1 MLGIAC
7 GGQNIVNGV
16 KKGSG
21 VEIILSITSKRAVPA
36 MITYSDKQRFYGD
49 QAQELHKSK
58 MNSSINYLNR
68 FLGLQSDW
76 SNYSHEE
83 LYSLAKPEVD
93 FTTNRIC
100 FNIDYKGETLKV
112 YPEAAMGML
121 LNKMRQLYKG
131 QCQDVESVSITVP
144 DYYTVNQR
152 VALMDACKI
161 GNLKL
166 IQLVNE
172 SSANAINYGLFRRG
186 QMDDKAKIV
195 GFIDFGHTKT
205 SIFFGSFS
213 KNLQKV
219 ISVTNEIC
227 LGVRDIDHILV
238 THFAAAFKKKYGSD
252 PMKNKKCILRMTEV
266 VTKARK
272 ILSGNSDTSVSIES
286 WLDDED
292 FSCIFKR
299 DEMEVI
305 IQPILEKF
313 KAVLIKALADSKL
326 KLEEVT
332 VFEMVGDG
340 VRIPAIQRV
349 IKETYGVEVSRT
361 LAPDENASRGCTLF
375 SALSS
380 PFSSI
385 KDYTFEHYNN
395 HTIILEYPFLK
406 DGQVQIR
413 THKIINKGDHFPSN
427 KSIKFNEKQLPHEK
441 VIQVKLYYSKDE
453 ATHLSNPLISVYD
466 IHLPKISTEKFELVL
481 HFHMDL
487 NGIPFIEKSNLN
499 EITYEEVP
507 VEKKKGEENKGME
520 VEAETKTVK
529 REKSFSCVLNV
540 LEQTYG
546 LNKNIVDNCIALE
559 KKLEEDDNYLIQV
572 HNKRNDVEQF
582 IYNTRAKL
590 DGDLI
595 NHITPDEKIV
605 LEKEMAIVE
614 EWFYS
619 GDAEIE
625 DMNVLSNKVNNLD
638 QIGQIIYRRFN
649 EWNNVIEA
657 GKYLENNINQQRQ
670 RLNAEYEK
678 FTKKDPNVYLT
689 QADFEEINSIF
700 DLYKTKLTETSK
712 ELEHASRKSDP
723 PVLSTTISQ
732 YFDDM
737 NKKVSNVYSA
747 AENKVREQKRKEEKE
762 KKEKE
767 QKEKELREKEEKE
780 KKEKEKADKQNT
792 NPEDK
797 KEEKK
802 DDNNMMVD

>member
-1 MLGIAC
+1 MLGISC

-16 KKGSG
+16 KKGTG
-21 VEIILSITSKRAVPA
+21 VEIILSITSKRAVPS
-36 MITYSDKQRFYGD
+36 IVTYSDKQRYYGD
-49 QAQELHKSK
+49 QSQELHKSK

-68 FLGLQSDW
+68 FLGLQPDW
-76 SNYSHEE
+76 TNFNHEE

-93 FTTNRIC
+93 FISNRVC

-121 LNKMRQLYKG
+121 LNKMKQLYKG

-152 VALMDACKI
+152 VALMDACRI
-161 GNLKL
+161 ANLKL

-186 QMDDKAKIV
+186 QMDDKPKIV

-205 SIFFGSFS
+205 SVFFGSFS
-213 KNLQKV
+213 KNVQKV

-227 LGVRDIDHILV
+227 LGVRDIDQLLV
-238 THFAAAFKKKYGSD
+238 SHFAAAFKKKYGSD
-252 PMKNKKCILRMTEV
+252 PMKNKKCVLRMTEV
-266 VTKARK
+266 VGKARK
-272 ILSGNSDTSVSIES
+272 ILSGNTDTSVSIES

-305 IQPILEKF
+305 IEPILEKF
-313 KAVLIKALADSKL
+313 RNVLIKSLLDSKL
-326 KLEEVT
+326 KLEEIT

-340 VRIPAIQRV
+340 VRIPAIQKA
-349 IKETYGVEVSRT
+349 IKSIYGVEVSRT
-361 LAPDENASRGCTLF
+361 LAPDENSARGCTLF

-427 KSIKFNEKQLPHEK
+427 KSIKFNEKQLPQEK
-441 VIQVKLYYSKDE
+441 IIQVKLYYNKEE
-453 ATHLSNPLISVYD
+453 ATHLSNPLITSYD

-481 HFHMDL
+481 HFHMNI
-487 NGIPFIEKSNLN
+487 NGVPFIEKANLN
-499 EITYEEVP
+499 EITFEEVP
-507 VEKKKGEENKGME
+507 VDKKKPEENKGME
-520 VEAETKTVK
+520 VEADTKTVK
-529 REKSFSCVLNV
+529 REKPFPCVLNV
-540 LEQTYG
+540 TEQTYG
-546 LNKNIVDNCIALE
+546 LNKNIVDNCIAIE
-559 KKLEEDDNYLIQV
+559 QKLEEDDNYLINV
-572 HNKRNDVEQF
+572 HSKRNDVEQF

-590 DGDLI
+590 EGDLSV
-595 NHITPDEKIV
+595 HITPDERQV

-619 GDAEIE
+619 GDVGIE
-625 DMNVLSNKVNNLD
+625 DMNILSDKVKNLD
-638 QIGQIIYRRFN
+638 QIGQVLYRRFN
-649 EWNNVIEA
+649 EWNNVLES

-670 RLNAEYEK
+670 RLNMEYEK
-678 FTKKDPNVYLT
+678 FNKKDTSIYLT
-689 QADFEEINSIF
+689 QPDFEEINSIF

-712 ELEHASRKSDP
+712 QLEGAARTSDP
-723 PVLSTTISQ
+723 PVLSNTISQ

-737 NKKVSNVYSA
+737 NKKINNVYSA

-767 QKEKELREKEEKE
+767 KAEKEMKEKEEKE
-780 KKEKEKADKQNT
+780 KKDKENADKQQSNKDT
-792 NPEDK
+792 K
-797 KEEKK
+797 TEEKK
-802 DDNNMMVD
+802 DDSNMMVD